1 MSSKNE
7 SRNHYRIAIDV
18 ETRYLEGQ
26 SDVENLRYV
35 FAYTITI
42 KNTGNVGARLIS
54 RHWVITDA
62 NQKVQEVRGEGVVG
76 EQPFLNPGESFRYT
90 SGTWLET
97 PVGTMHGSYQML
109 AEDGNE
115 FDAKI
120 QQFTLA
126 VPRTL
131 H

>member
-18 ETRYLEGQ
+18 ETQYLEGQ
-26 SDVENLRYV
+26 SDVENRRYV